1 MIHKSQHIYESA
13 LKHSGFDKELQYQE
27 PGAHST
33 QKKKAGT
40 KRHVTWFNPPFSSN
54 VETYIGKKLFNILEK
69 YFPKHHHLHKFINR
83 NTVKLSY

>member
-1 MIHKSQHIYESA
+1 MSLLSNIVVLTKSYNTRN
-13 LKHSGFDKELQYQE
+13 QE
-27 PGAHST
+27 HTAPR
-33 QKKKAGT
+33 KKAGT

-69 YFPKHHHLHKFINR
+69 YFPMHHHLHKFINS